1 MNFSVIFQII
11 CGFVFA
17 DLGGGVFHWFEDTYL
32 DYCNNLPILGQ
43 IAKDNEMHHYFPRSI
58 LSYSYYEN
66 VSSSIPIVVAGF
78 LLILLIDR
86 STFAKYPYFW
96 TSFFLFSLF
105 ANLLHRFSHSR
116 ECENNSVILS
126 LQKTGLLCSHEHHK
140 MHHDK
145 IKEKYCVISQC
156 NNYWLDAFGFWRIL
170 EWIIYSITG
179 VLPNRK
185 PSYKDYYAI
194 HTELHDNAKLE
205 CPVKP
210 STHNV
215 SILANKLRQYKSCD
229 KGARY

>member
-32 DYCNNLPILGQ
+32 DYCVNFPILSQ

-66 VSSSIPIVVAGF
+66 VSSSIPIVITAIV
-78 LLILLIDR
+78 LILLINR
-86 STFAKYPYFW
+86 TTFTKYPYFW
-96 TSFFLFSLF
+96 ITFFAFSLF
-105 ANLLHRFSHSR
+105 ANLIHRFSHSR
-116 ECENNSVILS
+116 ECENNAAMLL

-145 IKEKYCVISQC
+145 IKEKYCVISQY
-156 NNYWLDAFGFWRIL
+156 NNYWLDTFEIWRIL
-170 EWIIYSITG
+170 EFIIYAITG
-179 VLPNRK
+179 VSPNRK
-185 PSYKDYYAI
+185 PPYSDYYEI
-194 HTELHDNAKLE
+194 HTELHENAKQE

-210 STHNV
+210 SAKDV
-215 SILANKLRQYKSCD
+215 AELSNKLRLYKNCN
-229 KGARY
+229 KQ